1 VFEVYPYLRDRNEK
15 NVPML
20 VGQLFATC
28 FYFLA
33 INVAYI
39 VSDISTKAHKG

>member
-1 VFEVYPYLRDRNEK
+1 
-15 NVPML
+15 ML

-39 VSDISTKAHKG
+39 VSDFSTKAHKGIRVLVMAIIP